1 MDFIILLMFI
11 ILVAF
16 YTIPYKMEMWNKI
29 KSCLELPILL
39 MALIIFATGFILIAT
54 AIMLCILGYVVIQ
67 KIVGK

>member
-1 MDFIILLMFI
+1 MFIILL
-11 ILVAF
+11 AF
-16 YTIPYKMEMWNKI
+16 YSIPYKMEIWNKI

-54 AIMLCILGYVVIQ
+54 AIMLCILGYVAIL